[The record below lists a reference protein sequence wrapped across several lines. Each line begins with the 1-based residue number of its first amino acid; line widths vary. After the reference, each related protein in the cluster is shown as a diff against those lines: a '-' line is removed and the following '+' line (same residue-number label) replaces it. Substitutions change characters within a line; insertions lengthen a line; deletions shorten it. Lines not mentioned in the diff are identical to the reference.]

1 MLCRQRTMRIN
12 DLAEAKTGSKPVVI
26 TYTRFSTNIQKD
38 GLSEYRQDELTQRY
52 VIDFCETHDVP
63 LNDIISL
70 KDRGVSAYRGK
81 NMTQGSLS
89 ELINLFKSG
98 DLPKVYNEKGEINT
112 FFFIESL
119 DRLTRS
125 DLHTANKLF
134 LDLVEYCNI
143 VVVAE
148 NEQKVYSLNSL
159 KSDMGMLDLFS
170 ALLTLSRSHNESR
183 MKEMR
188 HRENWS
194 KKRQEVMDYFDVP
207 EEERTNLVY
216 PLNPTKTCPWWLK
229 AKSDNRGF
237 EFIEENR
244 KAMKFFLDR
253 MLEGYGLTSSIRRL
267 NDAISKG
274 EFKVQFTK
282 RQDVKKGFQ
291 THSFYQVLTDDSNES
306 LIGNIIFHKDYYPTE
321 KDVQQGFYDRSKLG
335 KKVRIPVYTAKGFYP
350 ALLTEVEFLML
361 RKMMGERKQ
370 SNTKPNKRVANIA
383 QGILKCPKCGY
394 SYVVNDDKR
403 SGRHSN
409 LVCSFSRSGKCK
421 AYTYRV
427 EFFEYNLLR
436 YCRNINIGKVLGEQ
450 VDDSAVTEEVTRLQ
464 REQYQIN
471 LLKTQLQVE
480 IDQLVSNIS
489 NITIPSLL
497 EKVQHDYSNK
507 EMQIQ
512 QYESQ
517 VKSIES
523 DILAINMRHKRGSS
537 TNDSIYKL
545 IDIVSEKK
553 DVEKREKL
561 NIEMKKIIKSMS
573 LINKKDDENPFG
585 VSFIRVVF
593 IDGYSRFI
601 PVDRKLVDAELFDYL
616 PTLETEKLV
625 GSIDYKKTVILPTD
639 YLEGLESGKYP
650 QLDGMA
656 KYYQEN
662 PAKYLKLK
670 HQIDQSEEIY
680 E

>member
-1 MLCRQRTMRIN
+1 MKIN
-12 DLAEAKTGSKPVVI
+12 EIKLSVSNVIPVVI
-26 TYTRFSTNIQKD
+26 TYTRFSTNIQKE

-52 VIDFCETHDVP
+52 VIDFCEAHGIP

-89 ELINLFKSG
+89 ELIKLFKSG

-194 KKRQEVMDYFDVP
+194 KKRQEVMDYFDAP
-207 EEERTNLVY
+207 KDKRQGLQY

-229 AKSDNRGF
+229 PKSDDRGF

-267 NDAISKG
+267 NDAITNG
-274 EFKVQFTK
+274 EFNVEFTK
-282 RQDVKKGFQ
+282 RQAVKKGFQ
-291 THSFYQVLTDDSNES
+291 THTFYQTLTDDSNES
-306 LIGNIIFHKDYYPTE
+306 LIGNLIFHKDYYPTE
-321 KDVQQGFYDRSKLG
+321 KDVQQGLYERKKLG

-350 ALLTEVEFLML
+350 ALLSDIELLML
-361 RKMMGERKQ
+361 RKMMGARKQ
-370 SNTKPNKRVANIA
+370 SNTKPNKRIANIA
-383 QGILKCPKCGY
+383 QGILKCPKCGF

-403 SGRHSN
+403 PGRHSN
-409 LVCSFSRSGKCK
+409 LVCSYSRSGKCN

-427 EFFEYNLLR
+427 EYFEYNLLR
-436 YCRNINIGKVLGEQ
+436 YCRNINIGRVLGNQ
-450 VDDSAVTEEVTRLQ
+450 VDDSAVIKEVTKLQ
-464 REQYQIN
+464 HKQYQLN
-471 LLKTQLQVE
+471 LLKAQLQVD

-497 EKVQHDYSNK
+497 EKVQHDYSKK

-523 DILAINMRHKRGSS
+523 DILAINMRHKRGSN
-537 TNDSIYKL
+537 TNDSIYEL

-561 NIEMKKIIKSMS
+561 NIEFKKIIKSMS
-573 LINKKDDENPFG
+573 LINKKDADNPFG
-585 VSFIRVVF
+585 LSFIRVVF

-601 PVDRKLVDAELFDYL
+601 PVDRKLVDSELFDFL

-639 YLEGLESGKYP
+639 YLDGLESGKYP

-656 KYYQEN
+656 QYYQEN

-670 HQIDQSEEIY
+670 HQIDQSQEIY

>member
-1 MLCRQRTMRIN
+1 MRLN
-12 DLAEAKTGSKPVVI
+12 DLAVVVSNVKPVVI
-26 TYTRFSTNIQKD
+26 TYTRFSTSIQKE

-52 VIDFCETHDVP
+52 VIDFCETHGVP

-89 ELINLFKSG
+89 ELINLFKG
-98 DLPKVYNEKGEINT
+98 GELPKVYNEKGEINT

-148 NEQKVYSLNSL
+148 NEQKIYSLNSL

-194 KKRQEVMDYFDVP
+194 KKRQEVIDYFDLTEDQRVGL
-207 EEERTNLVY
+207 NY

-229 AKSDNRGF
+229 PKPDNRGF

-244 KAMKFFLDR
+244 KAMKFFLER
-253 MLEGYGLTSSIRRL
+253 MLDGYGLTSSIRRL
-267 NDAISKG
+267 NDAITNG
-274 EFKVQFTK
+274 EFKVEFSK
-282 RQDVKKGFQ
+282 KQDTKKGFQ
-291 THSFYQVLTDDSNES
+291 THTFYQVLTDDSNES
-306 LIGNIIFHKDYYPTE
+306 LIGNLIFHKDYYPTE
-321 KDVQQGFYDRSKLG
+321 KDVQQGLYDRKKLG

-350 ALLTEVEFLML
+350 ALLTEIEFLML

-370 SNTKPNKRVANIA
+370 SNSKPNKRVANIA

-403 SGRHSN
+403 SGRHAN
-409 LVCSFSRSGKCK
+409 LVCSYSRSGKCD

-427 EFFEYNLLR
+427 EFFEHNLLS
-436 YCRNINIGKVLGEQ
+436 YCRNINIGRVLGYQ
-450 VDDSAVTEEVTRLQ
+450 VDDSAVMEELTRL
-464 REQYQIN
+464 RHDQYQIN
-471 LLKTQLQVE
+471 LLKSQVQVE
-480 IDQLVSNIS
+480 IEQLVNNIS

-497 EKVQHDYSNK
+497 EKVQQDYSKK
-507 EMQIQ
+507 ELRIQ
-512 QYESQ
+512 MYDDQM
-517 VKSIES
+517 KAIES
-523 DILAINMRHKRGSS
+523 DILAINMRHKNSID
-537 TNDSIYKL
+537 TNDSIYEL
-545 IDIVSEKK
+545 IDVVSEKR

-561 NIEMKKIIKSMS
+561 NIELKKIIKSMN
-573 LINKKDDENPFG
+573 LINKKDADNPFG
-585 VSFIRVVF
+585 RNLLKVDFF
-593 IDGYSRFI
+593 DGYSRFI
-601 PVDRKLVDAELFDYL
+601 PVDRKLENEELFDIL
-616 PTLETEKLV
+616 PVIETETVKD
-625 GSIDYKKTVILPTD
+625 SIDYTTTIILPID
-639 YLEGLESGKYP
+639 YLEGLESKKYP
-650 QLDGMA
+650 PVEKMA
-656 KYYQEN
+656 QFYQEN
-662 PAKYLKLK
+662 PAKYLKIK
-670 HQIDQSEEIY
+670 RQIEQSDQIFV
-680 E
+680 